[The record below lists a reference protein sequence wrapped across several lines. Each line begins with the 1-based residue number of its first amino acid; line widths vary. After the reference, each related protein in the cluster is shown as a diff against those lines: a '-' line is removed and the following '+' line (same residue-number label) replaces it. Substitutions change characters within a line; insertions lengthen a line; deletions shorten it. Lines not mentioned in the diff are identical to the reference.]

1 MATSR
6 LVFKTVR
13 LFCDTP
19 VALTDKF
26 RHILSLFPE
35 DLVFAFAYGSGAFQ
49 QHGQKSTE
57 VRKNSKNQILW
68 FIWDL
73 RVVYFSK

>member
-6 LVFKTVR
+6 LAFKTVR

-35 DLVFAFAYGSGAFQ
+35 DLVFAFSYGSGAFQ

-57 VRKNSKNQILW
+57 VRQNSEIGILT
-68 FIWDL
+68 F
-73 RVVYFSK
+73 VCVAE